1 MYGAWRGVSGRRR
14 EPSWLAGLWA
24 RTPHQIQWLVACGV
38 TAAVFGAIFEL
49 AGLAIIAPILR
60 WGGL

>member
-1 MYGAWRGVSGRRR
+1 MCGAWRGVSGRRR
-14 EPSWLAGLWA
+14 KSSGATGLWE
-24 RTPHQIQWLVACGV
+24 RTPYQIQWLIACGI

>member
-1 MYGAWRGVSGRRR
+1 MCGAWRGVSGRRR

-24 RTPHQIQWLVACGV
+24 RTPHQIQRLLAVAV
-38 TAAVFGAIFEL
+38 TAVVFGAIFEL
-49 AGLAIIAPILR
+49 VGIAIIAPILR